1 MNEKKRISG
10 QKSAD
15 SGCGSGYGRVDTKS
29 KEECEGMLAEMI
41 AMVKGIGWNAPDLHP
56 I

>member
-15 SGCGSGYGRVDTKS
+15 SGCGSGYVTVCAKS
-29 KEECEGMLAEMI
+29 EEECEGLPAEMI
-41 AMVKGIGWNAPDLHP
+41 AMVKGIGWNALDLYP